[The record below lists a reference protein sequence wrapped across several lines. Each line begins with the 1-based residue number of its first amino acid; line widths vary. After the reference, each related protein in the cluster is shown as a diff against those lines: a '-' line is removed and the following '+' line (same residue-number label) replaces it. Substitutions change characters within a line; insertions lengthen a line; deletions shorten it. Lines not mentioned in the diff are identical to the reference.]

1 MIEQVA
7 NLLSRYSLVLALWC
21 IGSVHADDT
30 LSTIHREKVVLGAG
44 CFWGVEKAFE
54 EIPGVIDVVAGYS
67 GGEGVEA
74 SYRAVTALANRMN
87 PQNHAEVVE
96 VTFNSN
102 QVRLERLL
110 QSFFELHDPT
120 QLNRQGNDVGTQ
132 YRSIIFARDDG
143 QKTISQQVLNHYQ
156 ALLSKAGY
164 GAIKTKIVDFKS
176 FVVAEPYHQ
185 DYLAK
190 NPDGYCPD
198 HSTGVMFGT
207 KSASEITNDVLTAGL
222 HILVVEAQGYCPYC
236 EKFRS
241 DVTHK
246 YSGSIPISY
255 RTSSQLQGLAIT
267 TPTWATPTVIFLR
280 DGKEDFGFKGYM
292 SPRAFYSALG
302 AFKLGE
308 SDAYDV
314 AFREGTD
321 PRFCREYEAFKNTPD
336 GTFIDK
342 LSGAPLFDTRDRFDS
357 KTGWLSFT
365 KAIDGAVYRKPDNR
379 FGMKRIEIRS
389 VSSDIHL
396 GHVFPDG
403 PEGMPRYCINATV
416 LDFIPSESYVRK

>member
-1 MIEQVA
+1 MIGNPYE
-7 NLLSRYSLVLALWC
+7 LFRWFIFSLVIWFVTA
-21 IGSVHADDT
+21 VQADDSR
-30 LSTIHREKVVLGAG
+30 STNHSEKIVLGAG

-54 EIPGVIDVVAGYS
+54 KIPGVIDVISGYS
-67 GGEGVEA
+67 GGKGVEA
-74 SYRAVTALANRMN
+74 SYEAITAMANRLN

-96 VTFNSN
+96 VTFNSD
-102 QVRLERLL
+102 QVGLERLIQL
-110 QSFFELHDPT
+110 FFELHDPT

-132 YRSIIFARDDG
+132 YRSIILVRSDD
-143 QKTISQQVLNHYQ
+143 QKKIAQRTLADYQ
-156 ALLSKAGY
+156 LLLSKAGH
-164 GAIKTKIVDFKS
+164 GTIKTTITDFDS
-176 FVVAEPYHQ
+176 FVAAEPYHQ

-198 HSTGVMFGT
+198 HSTGVTFGKRST
-207 KSASEITNDVLTAGL
+207 TDIANDNLMTGL

-255 RTSSQLQGLAIT
+255 RTSSQLVGLTIS

-280 DGKEDFGFKGYM
+280 DGKEEIGFRGYM
-292 SPRAFYSALG
+292 SPSAFYNALG
-302 AFKLGE
+302 FFKLGD

-314 AFREGTD
+314 AFRDGTD
-321 PRFCREYEAFKNTPD
+321 PRFCQEYEVFKNTPE

-342 LSGAPLFDTRDRFDS
+342 LSGAPLFDTSDRFNS

-365 KAIDGAVYRKPDNR
+365 KAIDGAVYRKPDYR
-379 FGMKRIEIRS
+379 YGMKRIEIRS

-403 PEGMPRYCINATV
+403 PDGRPRYCVNATV
-416 LDFIPSESYVRK
+416 LEFVPSGI